1 MYCDEKAQ
9 RLQEIE
15 QLLQGLSH
23 KATLEVLGYSRM
35 IKGEHPAVGP
45 EIILRMH
52 RTMIRMRRSGEVTPD
67 NISRRLIAMVQEIL
81 DGVPSV
87 RDRYILRSYY
97 LIGDDINKYR
107 VEDALGRS
115 GLMEGEQRKTG

>member
-9 RLQEIE
+9 RLQEVE

-23 KATLEVLGYSRM
+23 KAMLEVLGYSRM
-35 IKGEHPAVGP
+35 IKGEHPGVGP
-45 EIILRMH
+45 EIILRMN
-52 RTMIRMRRSGEVTPD
+52 RTMIRRRRAGEATPD
-67 NISRRLIAMVQEIL
+67 DISRRLIAMVQEIL
-81 DGVPSV
+81 AGVPSV
-87 RDRYILRSYY
+87 RERYILRSYF

-107 VEDALGRS
+107 VENALGKS